1 MSATTMQETMLSL
14 PVDALGALHR
24 ALADG
29 RTPAEAAEAA
39 RRLGFDTGAGFHRA
53 LQEWLST
60 ATGSDDP
67 SALDADAFW
76 DRLSEFFE
84 SSGWG
89 RLEFERLHPGV
100 AALSSERWAE
110 SEAAGSGEYPACHLT
125 TGLLADLLGRASGAE
140 LAVLEVECRCKGDA
154 RCRFLVGGWDALE
167 RVYAGLSE
175 GKGYAETLQRLD

>member
-1 MSATTMQETMLSL
+1 MSATTMPETMLSL
-14 PVDALGALHR
+14 PVDALGAVHR

-29 RTPAEAAEAA
+29 RTPTEAAEAA
-39 RRLGFDTGAGFHRA
+39 RRLGFDSGAGFHRA

-60 ATGSDDP
+60 SGAEDP
-67 SALDADAFW
+67 AALDADAFW
-76 DRLSEFFE
+76 DRLGEFFE
-84 SSGWG
+84 SAGWG

-110 SEAAGSGEYPACHLT
+110 SEAAGSTEHPACHVT

-140 LAVLEVECRCKGDA
+140 LAVLEVECRCRGDA

-167 RVYAGLSE
+167 RVYEGLSE
-175 GKGYAETLQRLD
+175 GSSYADSIQRLG

>member
-29 RTPAEAAEAA
+29 RSPAEAAEAA
-39 RRLGFDTGAGFHRA
+39 RRLGFETGAGFHRA
-53 LQEWLST
+53 LQQWLADS
-60 ATGSDDP
+60 GYEDP

-110 SEAAGSGEYPACHLT
+110 AEAAGSAEYPACHVT
-125 TGLLADLLGRASGAE
+125 TGLLADLLGRASGAD
-140 LAVLEVECRCKGDA
+140 LAVLEVECRCRGDA

-167 RVYAGLSE
+167 RVYQGLSE
-175 GKGYAETLQRLD
+175 GTSYADSIQRLG